1 MAGITRCLFLKHL
14 MPDDYGRT
22 AQSDHRSEKVKGK
35 VMEFENMIKLIQT
48 VSASELDSFCYE
60 ENGIRIKCGKKSGK
74 TVMVHDSAE
83 NSVYCGGM
91 NAGGDV
97 QSKDCTDIASP
108 LVGVFYEAP
117 AEGEDPFVQ
126 VGDRVKKG
134 QVLGIIEAMKL
145 MNEIESD
152 ADGIVREIRVHN
164 TDTVEY
170 GQILFVIEKETI
182 GEAAS

>member
-1 MAGITRCLFLKHL
+1 M
-14 MPDDYGRT
+14 
-22 AQSDHRSEKVKGK
+22 
-35 VMEFENMIKLIQT
+35 
-48 VSASELDSFCYE
+48 
-60 ENGIRIKCGKKSGK
+60 
-74 TVMVHDSAE
+74 
-83 NSVYCGGM
+83 
-91 NAGGDV
+91 
-97 QSKDCTDIASP
+97 
-108 LVGVFYEAP
+108 
-117 AEGEDPFVQ
+117 Q

>member
-1 MAGITRCLFLKHL
+1 

-35 VMEFENMIKLIQT
+35 AMEFENMIKLIQT

-83 NSVYCGGM
+83 NSAYCGGM
-91 NAGGDV
+91 NEDGDV

-145 MNEIESD
+145 MNEVT
-152 ADGIVREIRVHN
+152 ADCDGTVKEVAAEN
-164 TDTVEY
+164 GTMVEY
-170 GQILFVIEKETI
+170 GQPLVILN
-182 GEAAS
+182 

>member
-1 MAGITRCLFLKHL
+1 MRCLFLKHL
-14 MPDDYGRT
+14 MPDNYGRMI
-22 AQSDHRSEKVKGK
+22 QSDHRSEKVKGRT
-35 VMEFENMIKLIQT
+35 MEFENMIKLIRT

-60 ENGIRIKCGKKSGK
+60 ENGIRIKCGKKSEK
-74 TVMVHDSAE
+74 PVPVRESAE
-83 NSVYCGGM
+83 NREQHDGM
-91 NAGGDV
+91 DAGTAR
-97 QSKDCTDIASP
+97 SKDCTDIASP

-117 AEGEDPFVQ
+117 AEGEKPFVQ
-126 VGDRVKKG
+126 VGDHVKKG

-170 GQILFVIEKETI
+170 GQILFVIENAKPE
-182 GEAAS
+182 EAAS

>member
-1 MAGITRCLFLKHL
+1 
-14 MPDDYGRT
+14 
-22 AQSDHRSEKVKGK
+22 
-35 VMEFENMIKLIQT
+35 MEFENMIKLIQT

-83 NSVYCGGM
+83 NSAYCGGM

-97 QSKDCTDIASP
+97 QSKDCTDIVSP
-108 LVGVFYEAP
+108 LV
-117 AEGEDPFVQ
+117 
-126 VGDRVKKG
+126 G

>member
-35 VMEFENMIKLIQT
+35 AMEFENMIKLIQT

-83 NSVYCGGM
+83 NSAYCGGM

-108 LVGVFYEAP
+108 LVG
-117 AEGEDPFVQ
+117 
-126 VGDRVKKG
+126 
-134 QVLGIIEAMKL
+134 
-145 MNEIESD
+145 
-152 ADGIVREIRVHN
+152 
-164 TDTVEY
+164 
-170 GQILFVIEKETI
+170 
-182 GEAAS
+182 